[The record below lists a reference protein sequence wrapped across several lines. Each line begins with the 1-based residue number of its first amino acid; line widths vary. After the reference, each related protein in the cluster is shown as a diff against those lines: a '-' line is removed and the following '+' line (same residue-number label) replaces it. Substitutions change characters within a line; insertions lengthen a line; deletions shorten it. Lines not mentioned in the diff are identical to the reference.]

1 MMAYRMDLTGR
12 RFGHLVVLRLD
23 PQPYA
28 SPAGK
33 HKARRWICQCDYGRE
48 MSVVQ
53 ASLLAKEHPTKSCSF
68 ANHETCCANAL
79 DLTGQRFGRLTV
91 LGLDPVPYVSPS
103 GKNRARKEAEAE
115 YYAPI
120 IEAYN
125 AEKE

>member
-1 MMAYRMDLTGR
+1 MQKLLTASCKNLLTMWWQI
-12 RFGHLVVLRLD
+12 HLTT
-23 PQPYA
+23 
-28 SPAGK
+28 
-33 HKARRWICQCDYGRE
+33 HI
-48 MSVVQ
+48 
-53 ASLLAKEHPTKSCSF
+53 
-68 ANHETCCANAL
+68 ANHETCSANAL